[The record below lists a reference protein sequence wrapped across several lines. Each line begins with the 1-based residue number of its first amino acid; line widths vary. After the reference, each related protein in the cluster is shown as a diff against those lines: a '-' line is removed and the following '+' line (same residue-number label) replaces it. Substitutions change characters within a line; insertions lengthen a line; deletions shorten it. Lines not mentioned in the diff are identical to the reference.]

1 MLLVSVILHLLPA
14 IAYLVAGVISNN
26 KQDQH
31 LIIIWYTVGLLEL
44 LSIIAHAT
52 LSKTLSFEGTHFN
65 ERLNLLTLI
74 VLGEG
79 RFYHPGLDTNSQT
92 TSNLTQALF
101 F

>member
-74 VLGEG
+74 ILGEG
-79 RFYHPGLDTNSQT
+79 MF
-92 TSNLTQALF
+92 
-101 F
+101 